1 MTKPISF
8 IALGAL
14 LVLPSLAVQAASEC
28 KGLDQT
34 ACGANPVCSWV
45 SGYVRKDGKEVA
57 AYCKSKGERKT
68 GEEAAAAPTQAPA
81 APAKAPVAPAAPAK
95 PPTTPAQAPA
105 APAKLPAVPAQ
116 APAAPVKVPA
126 APAQAPRRPRQGS
139 RRSGSRYAHEGSRR
153 TGKSAHHYTGYGARH
168 SSTYQELI
176 SQPSFCPT

>member
-8 IALGAL
+8 IALGAF

-34 ACGANPVCSWV
+34 ACGANPGCSWV

-81 APAKAPVAPAAPAK
+81 APAKAPAAPAAAAPAK
-95 PPTTPAQAPA
+95 APA
-105 APAKLPAVPAQ
+105 TPAQ
-116 APAAPVKVPA
+116 APAAPVKAPA
-126 APAQAPRRPRQGS
+126 APAQAPAAPVK
-139 RRSGSRYAHEGSRR
+139 APAAPA
-153 TGKSAHHYTGYGARH
+153 KA
-168 SSTYQELI
+168 
-176 SQPSFCPT
+176 PTTPAPAQAPATPAPVKN

>member
-8 IALGAL
+8 IALSAF

-34 ACGANPVCSWV
+34 ACGANPGCSWV

-81 APAKAPVAPAAPAK
+81 APAKAPAAPAAAAPAK
-95 PPTTPAQAPA
+95 APA
-105 APAKLPAVPAQ
+105 TPAQ
-116 APAAPVKVPA
+116 APAAPVKAPA
-126 APAQAPRRPRQGS
+126 APAKAPTTPAPAQAPATP
-139 RRSGSRYAHEGSRR
+139 APV
-153 TGKSAHHYTGYGARH
+153 KN
-168 SSTYQELI
+168 
-176 SQPSFCPT
+176 

>member
-81 APAKAPVAPAAPAK
+81 APAK
-95 PPTTPAQAPA
+95 PPTTPTQAPA
-105 APAKLPAVPAQ
+105 APAKSPAVPAQ

-126 APAQAPRRPRQGS
+126 TPAQAPAAPVKVP
-139 RRSGSRYAHEGSRR
+139 AAPAPA
-153 TGKSAHHYTGYGARH
+153 TPAKVPAA
-168 SSTYQELI
+168 
-176 SQPSFCPT
+176 PAKAPTTTPATAPATPAPTKN

>member
-81 APAKAPVAPAAPAK
+81 APAK
-95 PPTTPAQAPA
+95 PPTTPDSGPSCSGEVTCCPGSGPGCSRQGPRC
-105 APAKLPAVPAQ
+105 PSSGT
-116 APAAPVKVPA
+116 
-126 APAQAPRRPRQGS
+126 RRPRQGS
-139 RRSGSRYAHEGSRR
+139 RRSGSRYAREGSRR

>member
-34 ACGANPVCSWV
+34 ACGANPGCSWV
-45 SGYVRKDGKEVA
+45 SGYKRQDGKEVA

-81 APAKAPVAPAAPAK
+81 APAKAPAA
-95 PPTTPAQAPA
+95 
-105 APAKLPAVPAQ
+105 PAQ

-126 APAQAPRRPRQGS
+126 APAPATPAKVPAAP
-139 RRSGSRYAHEGSRR
+139 A
-153 TGKSAHHYTGYGARH
+153 KA
-168 SSTYQELI
+168 
-176 SQPSFCPT
+176 PTTTPATAPTTPAPTKN

>member
-14 LVLPSLAVQAASEC
+14 LVLPSLSVQAASEC

-45 SGYVRKDGKEVA
+45 SGYKRQDGKEVA

-68 GEEAAAAPTQAPA
+68 VEEAAAAPTQAPA
-81 APAKAPVAPAAPAK
+81 APAKAPVAPAAPA
-95 PPTTPAQAPA
+95 QAPA
-105 APAKLPAVPAQ
+105 APAKAPAAPAQ

-126 APAQAPRRPRQGS
+126 APAPATPAKVPAAP
-139 RRSGSRYAHEGSRR
+139 A
-153 TGKSAHHYTGYGARH
+153 KA
-168 SSTYQELI
+168 
-176 SQPSFCPT
+176 PTTTPATAPATPAPTKN